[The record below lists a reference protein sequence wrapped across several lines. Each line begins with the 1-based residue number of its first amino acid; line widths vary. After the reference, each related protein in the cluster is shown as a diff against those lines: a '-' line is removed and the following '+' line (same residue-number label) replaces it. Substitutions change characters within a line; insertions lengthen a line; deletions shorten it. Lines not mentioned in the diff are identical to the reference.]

1 MPSMTALVPGE
12 SAGVLGSPPP
22 DLVAF
27 DLDGTL
33 VDSVPDLA
41 RCIDRTMVRFG
52 IPARGEALVR
62 TWVGNGAERLVE
74 RAITGEVE
82 APADPGL
89 LREACA
95 VFLNLYASHGRERTR
110 VYAGVRDGLAALRSR
125 GAALACITN
134 KPHLPAVDL
143 LAHLEMLDCFEL
155 VLGGDSLARRKP
167 DPLPLIHACTEL
179 GVPVERA
186 IFAGDS
192 INDVKAAR
200 AAGMRVACVS
210 YGYNHGVDIAQAGP
224 DAVVDSL
231 VELADLCSGAPAP
244 HCAAGP

>member
-1 MPSMTALVPGE
+1 MTALAPDGP
-12 SAGVLGSPPP
+12 AGVLGSPPP
-22 DLVAF
+22 ELVAF

-33 VDSVPDLA
+33 VDSAPDLA
-41 RCIDRTMVRFG
+41 WCIDRTMVRFG
-52 IPARGEALVR
+52 IPARGVALVR
-62 TWVGNGAERLVE
+62 TWVGDGAERLVE
-74 RAITGEVE
+74 RAITGELD
-82 APADPGL
+82 APADPEL
-89 LREACA
+89 LEEACA

-134 KPHLPAVDL
+134 KPHSPAVGL
-143 LAHLEMLDCFEL
+143 LAHLEMLDWFDL

-167 DPLPLIHACTEL
+167 DPLPLVHACAEL

-186 IFAGDS
+186 VFAGDS
-192 INDVKAAR
+192 INDVQAAR

-210 YGYNHGVDIAQAGP
+210 YGYDLGVDIRQTGP

-244 HCAAGP
+244 RCAAGP